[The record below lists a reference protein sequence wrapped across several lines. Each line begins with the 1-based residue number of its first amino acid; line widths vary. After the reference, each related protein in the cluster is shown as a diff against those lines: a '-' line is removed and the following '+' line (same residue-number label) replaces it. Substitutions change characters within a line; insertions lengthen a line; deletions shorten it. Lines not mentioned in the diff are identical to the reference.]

1 MSSIEPGTDR
11 ARKSAGRFRS
21 RLVRRLGLRSRIVL
35 AFVLGSLA
43 LSTILSSIAYTL
55 IRSSLLDRREDQ
67 AIARVAAN
75 AETVN
80 RRLARLESLESLSV
94 VVDNL
99 NTPDGTEPLVRFGSE
114 WVSPNPLGGFF
125 TEDVNSALRVAVDNR
140 RAATMRYRL
149 SDLPTDPL
157 GQGELSRV
165 TVEDGAEALPP
176 SLAVRSSVGRAC
188 ISRMDDGD
196 PCSMSAASDASG
208 DNELFLVIGVPL
220 GVPNAQYFE
229 ASSLEDV
236 EDTLA
241 SLGLILFGAG
251 ALTTSLGMGLGWYVS
266 RRVLRPL
273 HEVSEAAANIAS
285 GNLSTRLDGEADRDL
300 DQITTSFNEMATN
313 LEEKIER
320 DARFASEVSHELRSP
335 LMTLTASVRV
345 LENRREE
352 LPEKAQV
359 AVDLLS
365 TDITR
370 FKQLVEDLLEISRYD
385 VGAAALETSYVSIAE
400 FVRQAVAFAGQPDIA
415 IEVAD
420 GADELVVAVDK
431 RRMGQVVRNMIENAD
446 KYAEGTTRILVR
458 PDTSAGSVWS
468 DVDTVDVVFEDA
480 GPGVPMS
487 ERDAIFDRFSRGAE
501 GGRRG
506 SGTGVGL
513 GLALVQ
519 EHVKLH
525 GGEVWVADRADGR
538 SGSWFVVRLPI
549 VDLDEIDDEFED
561 WA

>member
-1 MSSIEPGTDR
+1 MSTIEPGGTDR

-21 RLVRRLGLRSRIVL
+21 RVVRRLGLRSRIVL

-55 IRSSLLDRREDQ
+55 TRSSLLDRREDQ

-149 SDLPTDPL
+149 SDLPSDPL
-157 GQGELSRV
+157 GQGEISRV
-165 TVEDGAEALPP
+165 TVAEGLPT
-176 SLAVRSSVGRAC
+176 SLSVRSSVGRAC

-196 PCSMSAASDASG
+196 PCSMSAANGEATG

-266 RRVLRPL
+266 RRVLQPL

-285 GNLSTRLDGEADRDL
+285 GNLSTRLDREADRDL
-300 DQITTSFNEMATN
+300 DQITTSFNEMAAN

-415 IEVAD
+415 IDVAP

-458 PDTSAGSVWS
+458 SDTSVRSAWS

-480 GPGVPMS
+480 GPGVPLS

-525 GGEVWVADRADGR
+525 GGEVWVDDRADGR

-549 VDLDEIDDEFED
+549 ADLDDLDDDFED